1 MVIKCIHLLWPE
13 LSCPYPQ
20 FACWNPQCDNIR
32 RWAFV
37 WCLCNESETLMSG
50 ISAFIKDPRA
60 VPGPFHHV
68 GSQWQVWDPKR
79 AFMLAC
85 YHPYLILSMPRT
97 IRNKFL
103 CFANYLVCN
112 IVLEQQ
118 KRTSADYIAILTG
131 PWNTI
136 TALLGTPSFAKWFF
150 LTNVHSHQQC
160 MRILLLH
167 ILTTK
172 WYYFFFFFF
181 WPSSRCTM
189 AS

>member
-37 WCLCNESETLMSG
+37 WCLCKESETLMSG

-60 VPGPFHHV
+60 VPCPFHHV

-150 LTNVHSHQQC
+150 LPMYIPTSNVWEFCCS
-160 MRILLLH
+160 ISSPLNG
-167 ILTTK
+167 IIS
-172 WYYFFFFFF
+172 FFFF
-181 WPSSRCTM
+181 WPYSRCTM